1 MAITAVCPACD
12 ETIIMNAKP
21 KLDQKVRC
29 PHCRTDLIVVEV
41 EPVELDW
48 DDFEDDWDDEDDW
61 EDEEEE
67 ESDSGSEDW

>member
-1 MAITAVCPACD
+1 MASTAICPACD
-12 ETIIMNAKP
+12 ESIILNAEP

-48 DDFEDDWDDEDDW
+48 DDFEDDWDDDDDDW
-61 EDEEEE
+61 DDDDE
-67 ESDSGSEDW
+67 